1 MKIEEILGELKLNP
15 RISNKSTS
23 GVLKSPKLQFIAA
36 GCQAIAY
43 YHKTH
48 PNTVVKVAAVSGEG
62 DPIWQFL
69 RICINH
75 KNNPYFP
82 KIFNYKIFNL
92 SAITDE
98 EEEYL
103 ENDPAFEYLPIH
115 DNRKMQILM
124 VTEHLNEI
132 TEAQFEQSLNKLGL
146 DKLIEFTKRQWQP
159 SYSYPLTTEM
169 IWQML
174 MDKSIGR
181 KYLRSKSNDKYFSDA
196 IRLLSPLIATGRM
209 YADVHLGNMMLRK
222 DGHLVFNDPLAIT
235 MTGDTD

>member
-1 MKIEEILGELKLNP
+1 MKIEEILSELKLKP

-23 GVLKSPKLQFIAA
+23 GVLKSPKLQFIAS

-75 KNNPYFP
+75 PKNPYFP

-92 SAITDE
+92 STITDE

-124 VTEHLNEI
+124 VTERLDEI
-132 TEAQFEQSLNKLGL
+132 TEADFEQSLSKLGL
-146 DKLIEFTKRQWQP
+146 DKLLSHAKRQWQP
-159 SYSYPLTTEM
+159 AYSYPLTTE
-169 IWQML
+169 ITWSML
-174 MDKSIGR
+174 MDKAHGR
-181 KYLRSKSNDKYFSDA
+181 KYLRSESADKYFSDA
-196 IRLLSPLIATGRM
+196 VRLLSPLISSGRM

>member
-1 MKIEEILGELKLNP
+1 MRIGEILSEVKLKP

-23 GVLKSPKLQFIAA
+23 GVLKSPNLQFIAT
-36 GCQAIAY
+36 GTQAIAY

-69 RICINH
+69 RICINNQ
-75 KNNPYFP
+75 KNPYFP

-92 SAITDE
+92 KSITDE
-98 EEEYL
+98 EEAYL
-103 ENDPAFEYLPIH
+103 ENNPEFEYLPIH

-124 VTEHLNEI
+124 VTERLNEI
-132 TEAQFEQSLNKLGL
+132 TAPEFEQSLSKLGL
-146 DKLIEFTKRQWQP
+146 DKLINYTKRKWQP
-159 SYSYPLTTEM
+159 GYSYPLTTDL
-169 IWQML
+169 IWKML
-174 MDKSIGR
+174 MDKEVGR
-181 KYLRSKSNDKYFSDA
+181 RYLRSESSDKHFSDA

-222 DGHLVFNDPLAIT
+222 DGQLVFNDPLAIT
-235 MTGDTD
+235 LSDE